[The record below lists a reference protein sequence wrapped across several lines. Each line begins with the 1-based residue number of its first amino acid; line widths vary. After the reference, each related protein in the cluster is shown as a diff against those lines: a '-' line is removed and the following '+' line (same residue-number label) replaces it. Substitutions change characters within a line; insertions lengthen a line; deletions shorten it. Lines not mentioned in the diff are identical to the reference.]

1 MASSRFMFTNMN
13 TLFLYYSLFLL
24 ASVGANYAKTD
35 DNCTIEMK
43 EVCTSDATENVCQDE
58 PVEECQTQKV
68 TVYHNE
74 VKQECSEVPESVCEE
89 QKRKHC
95 EVVQKPVRKVIL
107 VRECKEVLKTVCD
120 NDSMPKSHG
129 DTHSESKSSSYE
141 NLGEH
146 NHDHCEVVL
155 KETCR
160 PVPEEKC
167 EDVTKNVTRTET
179 KEVCERVSVKECG
192 GVQYKNSC
200 NQTYQEA
207 SEKKS
212 LLQFALN

>member
-1 MASSRFMFTNMN
+1 MN
-13 TLFLYYSLFLL
+13 TLIIFYLLFLI
-24 ASVGANYAKTD
+24 AYVGTNYAKTD

-43 EVCTSDATENVCQDE
+43 EVCTSDATENVCEDE
-58 PVEECQTQKV
+58 PVEECQKQKV

-74 VKQECSEVPESVCEE
+74 VKQECSEVPESVCEDH
-89 QKRKHC
+89 KRKHC

-107 VRECKEVLKTVCD
+107 VRECKEVKKTVC
-120 NDSMPKSHG
+120 NNMSRSHG
-129 DTHSESKSSSYE
+129 ETHSEFKSSSYE
-141 NLGEH
+141 NLSEPFHNTGDHYHEH
-146 NHDHCEVVL
+146 KHDHCEVVL

-167 EDVTKNVTRTET
+167 EDVMKNVTRTET
-179 KEVCERVSVKECG
+179 KEVCEMVSVREC

-207 SEKKS
+207 SENKHCH
-212 LLQFALN
+212 N